1 VGVQTKKTLC
11 GGGGGGGERKL
22 GAVPGWGFR
31 KKKAGWGGGG
41 GGSGAREFGA
51 VSCLGIQKRNKQL
64 TLNRGVLAGDDFNSC
79 ASVKAGRCLLAEN
92 ALLFERKLRK
102 E

>member
-1 VGVQTKKTLC
+1 ML
-11 GGGGGGGERKL
+11 RL
-22 GAVPGWGFR
+22 GSSLRATH
-31 KKKAGWGGGG
+31 
-41 GGSGAREFGA
+41 
-51 VSCLGIQKRNKQL
+51 L